1 MFFPAKPVELLERQY
16 FSIRRMSDA
25 TGLPT
30 SVIRYWGTR
39 SARLEAAKR
48 YGNNQ
53 RRFLSWQVV
62 LILAVRSAV
71 DDLGM
76 TLEGAID
83 LMEHADIEGFMQGKR
98 RQGAE
103 FLTSEHLKELLRV
116 RLALKVGKLFGEMN
130 TSEVT
135 VIPAFGKPLSSP
147 VMDAVA

>member
-1 MFFPAKPVELLERQY
+1 MFFPAKPFELLERQY
-16 FSIRRMSDA
+16 FSIRRTADA

-39 SARLEAAKR
+39 SSCMEAAKR

-53 RRFLSWQVV
+53 RRFLSWQVI

-83 LMEHADIEGFMQGKR
+83 LMEHADVEAFMREKR
-98 RQGAE
+98 LLGEELFTEA
-103 FLTSEHLKELLRV
+103 HLKELLRA
-116 RLALKVGKLFGEMN
+116 RLALKVGKLFGDM
-130 TSEVT
+130 EVLQ
-135 VIPAFGKPLSSP
+135 AAQGANLRAAGAGHQLA
-147 VMDAVA
+147 AVV